1 MAGAIAS
8 VYKFD
13 SMIRALYIYETV
25 WTPLIVM
32 KCCECIMWED
42 IPTNMTNWEHMM
54 ISQSMGRG
62 ISLLL
67 FTVKQHH

>member
-13 SMIRALYIYETV
+13 GMVRALYIYETV

-32 KCCECIMWED
+32 KCCKCIMWED
-42 IPTNMTNWEHMM
+42 TNEHDKLGTHDDIPIHGPWYIFAFVH
-54 ISQSMGRG
+54 S
-62 ISLLL
+62 
-67 FTVKQHH
+67 